1 MGVVAV
7 NDSGASA
14 WPARDVVVKAI
25 ILKANSNLNL
35 GPSLNDSAAT
45 YLKLRKDYITRVR
58 DLENKRDL
66 RTVGK

>member
-35 GPSLNDSAAT
+35 GPSLNDSAAA
-45 YLKLRKDYITRVR
+45 
-58 DLENKRDL
+58 
-66 RTVGK
+66 